1 MCWRKLIKKYI
12 EKWILFILKKK
23 IQIFKFV
30 SRFVKTLENFEEQLN
45 KVTSKIIKESGCNR
59 CSLRY
64 IFIKQNTSSFLHP
77 SWFIASFFE
86 NLITLVFIF
95 HFWEP
100 VLFFTNFSSNNE
112 TASREF
118 CKTITTNTYAEIT
131 NTTKNVYVY
140 NGEWNNNFV
149 FPVFSNVS
157 TKPNIDEILNIRQ
170 NINKR

>member
-30 SRFVKTLENFEEQLN
+30 SRFVKTLKNFEEQLN

-100 VLFFTNFSSNNE
+100 VLFFHKFSLTMKRLLENF
-112 TASREF
+112 A
-118 CKTITTNTYAEIT
+118 KQLQQ
-131 NTTKNVYVY
+131 
-140 NGEWNNNFV
+140 
-149 FPVFSNVS
+149 
-157 TKPNIDEILNIRQ
+157 ILTQ
-170 NINKR
+170 K